1 MYFFSKWFYQNSGW
15 RRKTNLLQGKK
26 LFEIGQALL
35 FAGWDI
41 HAAFAFPVLTLFG
54 VSFSLTSLLFY
65 HLNGVVKI
73 SRSSCW
79 TTKTV
84 MVCFHSKRTSWGF
97 IVLYCLDISLAE
109 EKNVG
114 IFCFRSALCLINFI
128 WVALISVRSLT
139 AETHFPTFQLSSIK
153 PVQVYFIF

>member
-1 MYFFSKWFYQNSGW
+1 MQFRKSSFVGISFPGIRWLVYMYFFSKWFYQNSGW
-15 RRKTNLLQGKK
+15 SCKANLLQGKK

-35 FAGWDI
+35 HVFAGRESQ
-41 HAAFAFPVLTLFG
+41 AALAFPVFTLFG

-84 MVCFHSKRTSWGF
+84 MVCFHSERTSWGF

-109 EKNVG
+109 EKNFG
-114 IFCFRSALCLINFI
+114 IYCFRSALCLINFI
-128 WVALISVRSLT
+128 WVTPISV
-139 AETHFPTFQLSSIK
+139 
-153 PVQVYFIF
+153 V